1 MMNNQMNYGMNQ
13 MMGGVQYNQQQAKMT
28 QPLTKEEMAK
38 LKNTGNAKLVV
49 DELDLIRAKC
59 THKNNGQLALM
70 QNNDGSHTCSICG
83 ATFNLVDTDPAEVAL
98 LTQRFIDVMQ
108 SIKTYYL
115 DMPVN
120 YATEFF
126 VMIPLLANTP
136 ELYRVALTQF
146 SKYESGSMVNQNNSM
161 YGFNLF
167 NTITSQGM
175 PMYGQQPMMGQM
187 PGMMPQQPMY
197 GQPAMQ
203 QQPMYGQQPMMG
215 YDAYG
220 NPVQGMQVQGNPF
233 TGQMPQQVQMQQPQ
247 QQNNGAQQQEQQNQN
262 QVTTTKTFNV

>member
-1 MMNNQMNYGMNQ
+1 MNNQMNYGMNQ

-38 LKNTGNAKLVV
+38 LANTGNAKLVV

-59 THKNNGQLALM
+59 THKNNGQLTLM

-83 ATFNLVDTDPAEVAL
+83 ATFNLVDADPAEVAM

-115 DMPVN
+115 DMPVS
-120 YATEFF
+120 YANEFF
-126 VMIPLLANTP
+126 VMIPLLQNTP
-136 ELYRVALTQF
+136 ELYKIALSKF

-167 NTITSQGM
+167 NNITSPGYGMMGM
-175 PMYGQQPMMGQM
+175 PMQQPMMNPGMGMQQPM
-187 PGMMPQQPMY
+187 MNPGMMPQQPMMNN
-197 GQPAMQ
+197 GMV
-203 QQPMYGQQPMMG
+203 G

-220 NPVQGMQVQGNPF
+220 NPMQGMQVQGNPF
-233 TGQMPQQVQMQQPQ
+233 TGQMPMQQPVQQPQMQ
-247 QQNNGAQQQEQQNQN
+247 QQNNQEQQQNQN
-262 QVTTTKTFNV
+262 GQVTTTKTFNV

>member
-1 MMNNQMNYGMNQ
+1 MNNQMNYGMNQ

-38 LKNTGNAKLVV
+38 LANTGNAKLVV

-59 THKNNGQLALM
+59 THKNNGQLTLM

-83 ATFNLVDTDPAEVAL
+83 ATFNLVDADPAEVAM

-115 DMPVN
+115 DMPVS
-120 YATEFF
+120 YANEFF
-126 VMIPLLANTP
+126 VMIPLLQNTP
-136 ELYRVALTQF
+136 ELYKIALSKF

-167 NTITSQGM
+167 NNITSPGYGMMGM
-175 PMYGQQPMMGQM
+175 PMQQPMMN
-187 PGMMPQQPMY
+187 PGMMPQQPMMNP
-197 GQPAMQ
+197 GMMP
-203 QQPMYGQQPMMG
+203 QQPMMNNGMVG

-220 NPVQGMQVQGNPF
+220 NPMQGMQVQGNPF
-233 TGQMPQQVQMQQPQ
+233 TGQMAQPVQ
-247 QQNNGAQQQEQQNQN
+247 QQNQN
-262 QVTTTKTFNV
+262 GQVTTTKTFNV